1 MVSASLPGWTFRS
14 AALMINSVR
23 RLLAHTL
30 GASCSHAGALFD
42 ALLGTP
48 VLGDRDL
55 VRPEELA
62 VGFFDCPLSIFHLL
76 EQDVA
81 SLAAIIVLSSP
92 RDGRGN
98 DGAKLGKQ
106 VFEIFSVDFGWEVVD
121 SDAALLE

>member
-1 MVSASLPGWTFRS
+1 MSSDPPLGVSYSR
-14 AALMINSVR
+14 VCV
-23 RLLAHTL
+23 LL
-30 GASCSHAGALFD
+30 D
-42 ALLGTP
+42 AP

-55 VRPEELA
+55 VRLEELA
-62 VGFFDCPLSIFHLL
+62 VGLLDCPLSILFLL

-92 RDGRGN
+92 RDGCGN

-106 VFEIFSVDFGWEVVD
+106 VLEVADFDFNWEVVD